1 MKYLLRLL
9 IFITFLFVSNI
20 LLGQNEYAISLEN
33 EKIIDFDNREFFIK
47 EVIDKSKKEVF
58 TYSKLGNNR
67 RISML
72 VYDTDLQ
79 SEVKFL
85 FLKSLPEKKNQI
97 GLTLIIDALSSTEDY
112 GEKGEDLKITFQAK
126 LVFEDEVLFIN
137 RYEKVFSDAKSYKE
151 YTVFIV
157 QTIQGFIYDF
167 AMVSEPA
174 KSAQVKE
181 PRKEERGNS
190 EDSEE
195 ETENLLEEETENL
208 LEENT
213 SRDVVAIGYQIGGFN
228 LIGIDYEFRAT
239 DVIGIHAGIGFKGY
253 TAGVKIHFKPTKDG
267 GFINVNYKDG
277 GFGEID
283 GWAVEYGSR
292 KGFGGNAGGF
302 GFHYQVGLILITNLS
317 PEYRNV
323 FGGATPPFPSI
334 SLGIGFSW

>member
-1 MKYLLRLL
+1 MNYLLRLL
-9 IFITFLFVSNI
+9 IFTTFLFVSNM
-20 LLGQNEYAISLEN
+20 LFGQNKYAISLEN

-47 EVIDKSKKEVF
+47 EVIDKSRKEVF

-85 FLKSLPEKKNQI
+85 FLKSFPEKKNQI

-112 GEKGEDLKITFQAK
+112 GEKGEDIKITFQAK
-126 LVFEDEVLFIN
+126 LVFENEVLFTN
-137 RYEKVFSDAKSYKE
+137 KYEKVFSDTKSYQE
-151 YTVFIV
+151 YPAFIA

-167 AMVSEPA
+167 AMIAEPA
-174 KSAQVKE
+174 KSPQVKE
-181 PRKEERGNS
+181 PKKEEKENS
-190 EDSEE
+190 EESKEE
-195 ETENLLEEETENL
+195 LEILLED
-208 LEENT
+208 NT

-239 DVIGIHAGIGFKGY
+239 DVIGIHAGVGFKGY
-253 TAGVKIHFKPTKDG
+253 TAGVKFHFKPTKDG

-292 KGFGGNAGGF
+292 RGFGGNVGGF
-302 GFHYQVGLILITNLS
+302 GLHYQVGLVLITNLS
-317 PEYRNV
+317 PEFRKAFGNV
-323 FGGATPPFPSI
+323 NPPFPSI
-334 SLGIGFSW
+334 SIGIGFSW